1 MKTAFLILLPFC
13 FVSCIPLPQTRI
25 TPEQDDFDC
34 HVGSGRKLYV
44 AWRSTHL
51 DPAKQP
57 NLDLSA
63 SWAISPTGARYSFT
77 TVERTYHTGERSYW
91 KDTSLVL
98 MDSTNPNKPM
108 KWHNGSWLIR
118 LEFTKSNPRSRIS
131 AKIDIT
137 TLHYNPI
144 LHGPPN

>member
-1 MKTAFLILLPFC
+1 MKTALLILLSVC

-25 TPEQDDFDC
+25 IPEQDDFIC
-34 HVGSGRKLYV
+34 HLGSGRKLYV
-44 AWRSTHL
+44 AWRSTEL

-63 SWAISPTGARYSFT
+63 SWAISPTGARHSFT
-77 TVERTYHTGERSYW
+77 TIERTYHTGERSYW

-98 MDSTNPNKPM
+98 MDSTYPDKPI
-108 KWHNGSWLIR
+108 KWYNGSWYIR
-118 LEFTKSNPRSRIS
+118 LGFTKSNPHPRIN
-131 AKIDIT
+131 AKVEIT
-137 TLHYNPI
+137 TFLYTPV